1 MVQSL
6 GAKSAFAI
14 SKERFGG
21 LLLIACCLL
30 AFAWATLHL
39 PSYTAFKNY
48 PLTEGV
54 SWQLFVN
61 DLLMVLFFLMVGLE
75 LSNETKQGAFRTL
88 RAILLPFASACAGF
102 ICPALI
108 YLFLVGGIGSPLGTG
123 WAIVTAT
130 DIALA
135 LGLLSL
141 CRRVPVSLKMF
152 LLAVA
157 IFDDVL
163 AIITIAVFY
172 TATVELAY
180 VGLSLLITTLVFVL
194 SYRQVKRP
202 LLYVALGVALWFGLL
217 QAGIHPV
224 LAGVVIGIALSQSG
238 CAIDH
243 KTESLLQWVVTLLVL
258 PLFALSNAGV
268 SLADAFSSVALID
281 PVAVYV
287 AVAMLVGKPLGVF
300 GVVWL
305 GVKLQQFELPEATN
319 MLMVFAMS
327 VFCSIGLT
335 LSLFIGEL
343 SGLHN
348 DHYKLGIVLAALV
361 ASLIGLALMQFATT
375 QGNSVIKAGAGK

>member
-6 GAKSAFAI
+6 GAKSAVAI

-21 LLLIACCLL
+21 LLLITCCLL

-48 PLTEGV
+48 PLTDGV

-75 LSNETKQGAFRTL
+75 LSNEAKHGAFRTL

-108 YLFLVGGIGSPLGTG
+108 YLLLVGGVSSPLGNG

-141 CRRVPVSLKMF
+141 CSRVPVSLKMF

-172 TATVELAY
+172 TATVEMAY
-180 VGLSLLITTLVFVL
+180 VGLSVLITSLVCVL
-194 SYRQVKRP
+194 SYLQVKRP
-202 LLYVALGVALWFGLL
+202 LLYVLLGGALWFGLL

-243 KTESLLQWVVTLLVL
+243 KTESMLQWIVTLLIL

-268 SLADAFSSVALID
+268 SLSEAFSSVAFD
-281 PVAVYV
+281 PVVAYV
-287 AVAMLVGKPLGVF
+287 AVAMLIGKPLGVF
-300 GVVWL
+300 GAVWL
-305 GVKLQQFELPEATN
+305 GVKLKSFDLPEGTN
-319 MLMVFAMS
+319 MLMVFALS

-343 SGLHN
+343 SGLES

-361 ASLIGLALMQFATT
+361 ASLIGLTLMQYATT
-375 QGNSVIKAGAGK
+375 QGSGVIKAGAGK